1 MFSYAEIFTMSS
13 KKDAIVNIG
22 GLIGI
27 KDDEEL
33 YEKVKAIP
41 YP

>member
-1 MFSYAEIFTMSS
+1 MFSYAEGFTMSA

-27 KDDEEL
+27 KEDEEL
-33 YEKVKAIP
+33 GLSSKP
-41 YP
+41 H